1 MYKNRVKVSLEYLS
15 RSHKGVRYMITNRV
29 IGGSFIFG
37 DVEKQKFLDLMFEG
51 MKRHSY
57 RLLDYVLMDNHYHC
71 VIEID
76 PIEGMSRD
84 EVIKRWNITQRSK
97 LPREP
102 TDEEFDTFNQKIH
115 DISFVVG
122 NFEQRFVQ
130 WYNRRM
136 GRNGSLFNRFDSVII
151 EDGRTLAFIMAYIT
165 MNPVR
170 AGIVTDPADYHWC
183 GYAYRLAKG
192 KLDPHDETLVN
203 SLYNSLQLPQQIL
216 NLPVKKQLTLL
227 WKYFRLRLLR
237 CSPKEGRYKKNPRD
251 IFQTLGEKLE
261 KEGKS
266 AELDRTNHFL
276 LKVRFATKGIAIG
289 SELFVEEILSG
300 CGRAL
305 AYKKVHHAHDYHIWD
320 QIYTLKKHQK
330 IFA

>member
-1 MYKNRVKVSLEYLS
+1 MYKNRVKVSLDSLS

-37 DVEKQKFLDLMFEG
+37 DVEKQKFLDLVFEG

-71 VIEID
+71 IIEID
-76 PIEGMSRD
+76 PIEEMSHV
-84 EVIKRWNITQRSK
+84 EVKKRWDLTQRSK

-102 TDEEFDTFNQKIH
+102 TDEEFNAFNQKIN

-151 EDGRTLAFIMAYIT
+151 EDGRALAFMMAYIT

-170 AGIVTDPADYHWC
+170 AGIVTDPIDYHWC
-183 GYAYRLAKG
+183 GYTFRLASG
-192 KLDPHDETLVN
+192 KLDPHDETLVV
-203 SLYNSLQLPQQIL
+203 SLHRSLDLPLQIL
-216 NLPVKKQLTLL
+216 KLPVKKQLALL

-237 CSPKEGRYKKNPRD
+237 CSPKESHYKNNQRD
-251 IFQTLGEKLE
+251 ISGTVREKIE
-261 KEGKS
+261 NEGGS
-266 AELDRTNHFL
+266 TDIDNARHFL
-276 LKVRFATKGIAIG
+276 IKVRFASKGIAIG
-289 SELFVEEILSG
+289 SELFVENVLSS
-300 CGRAL
+300 CGRIL
-305 AYKKVHHAHDYHIWD
+305 AYKKEHHANDYHIWD
-320 QIYTLKKHQK
+320 NIHTLKKHRRV
-330 IFA
+330 FC